1 MTPSIIRGCVGA
13 LVLMVL
19 PFATFALECDFE
31 RECFE
36 AEACTDSNFSA
47 SFVTDVQTGH
57 GQLISDS
64 QTIEGD
70 VSVAE
75 SGATYFFAPT
85 GSALHL
91 LTIGTDRT
99 ARYTVHM
106 TKGPLVATY
115 LGKCE
120 AT

>member
-1 MTPSIIRGCVGA
+1 MNSTFVLRCAGA
-13 LVLMVL
+13 FGLMVL
-19 PFATFALECDFE
+19 PLAALAVECDFE

-47 SFVTDVQTGH
+47 SFITDVESGH
-57 GQLISDS
+57 AQLVSDS

-70 VSVAE
+70 VSLAE

-85 GSALHL
+85 ASAIHL
-91 LTIGTDRT
+91 LTIGTDHT